1 MSFNKGYAERRIE
14 NKAVSNLNQ
23 NRTIQKKNVLDAKIK
38 KMSFDVIAKWVFA
51 CTPYV
56 TFSYFCPIFTVFF
69 KISIFWSGF

>member
-51 CTPYV
+51 CVHPM
-56 TFSYFCPIFTVFF
+56 
-69 KISIFWSGF
+69 